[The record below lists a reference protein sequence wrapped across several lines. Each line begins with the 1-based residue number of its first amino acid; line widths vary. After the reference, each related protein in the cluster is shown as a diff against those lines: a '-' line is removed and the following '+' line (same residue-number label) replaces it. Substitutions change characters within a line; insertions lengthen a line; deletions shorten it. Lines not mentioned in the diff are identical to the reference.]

1 MSPFG
6 RLMDLFD
13 MDWDDDR
20 ADRRRR
26 ARSADD
32 DWDRIDVVDDDDRY
46 GDHDW
51 NRPRRRRREGLL
63 DGLLD

>member
-6 RLMDLFD
+6 RLMDLLE

-26 ARSADD
+26 ARSTADE
-32 DWDRIDVVDDDDRY
+32 DWDRIDRREDDRHMDDDWD
-46 GDHDW
+46 
-51 NRPRRRRREGLL
+51 RPRRRRREGLL

>member
-1 MSPFG
+1 MSPLG
-6 RLMDLFD
+6 RLMDLFE

-20 ADRRRR
+20 ANRRRE
-26 ARSADD
+26 ARRTDD
-32 DWDRIDVVDDDDRY
+32 DWDQVDRFDEDRDVDD
-46 GDHDW
+46 GW